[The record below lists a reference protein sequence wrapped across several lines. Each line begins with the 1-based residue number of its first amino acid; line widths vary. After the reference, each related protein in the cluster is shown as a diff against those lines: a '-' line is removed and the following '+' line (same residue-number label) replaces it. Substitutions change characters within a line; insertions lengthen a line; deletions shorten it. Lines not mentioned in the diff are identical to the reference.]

1 MKLQAPSFSRGM
13 SFVNRQQRDWKVTV
27 TRTSLD
33 RLAYQMV
40 FPYLSIYI
48 LALGATATQLG
59 LAISA
64 GMALAGLIG
73 PFTGW
78 LMDRIGPKMIYL
90 LGISTL
96 AGSYLIYGLAPNWIF
111 ALIAMV
117 TYWLGHSVSMHSCS
131 TVCGNCLA
139 NEDRATGMT
148 LCETAAAGLLGMAGP
163 VLGAALVS
171 YSGGIN
177 VAGVRPL
184 FFVAF
189 FVTLGTLFF
198 VFTQLAGRRWKTAG
212 KAPPNLLRDLHQVLK
227 DGHDLK
233 RWLVIASVGSLP
245 LGMVFPF
252 SQVFAHNMKGADEF
266 VLAAMVAGSALSSI
280 AFALPLGRLADRVGR
295 KRVLYA
301 TIPVFWASNLLL
313 VWAPSP
319 VFLIAA
325 GVLQGFYYISG
336 PISAAMERELVPAEQ
351 MGRWLGIARLFR
363 MLLSACLTSISGL
376 LWDQVGPQSVFLTY
390 VALDLVLRIP
400 LLISMPET
408 LRMHFNRPVLA
419 NSESEMT

>member
-1 MKLQAPSFSRGM
+1 
-13 SFVNRQQRDWKVTV
+13 
-27 TRTSLD
+27 
-33 RLAYQMV
+33 
-40 FPYLSIYI
+40 
-48 LALGATATQLG
+48 
-59 LAISA
+59 
-64 GMALAGLIG
+64 
-73 PFTGW
+73 
-78 LMDRIGPKMIYL
+78 
-90 LGISTL
+90 
-96 AGSYLIYGLAPNWIF
+96 
-111 ALIAMV
+111 
-117 TYWLGHSVSMHSCS
+117 
-131 TVCGNCLA
+131 
-139 NEDRATGMT
+139 MT
-148 LCETAAAGLLGMAGP
+148 LCETVGAGLLGMAGP
-163 VLGAALVS
+163 VLGASLVS
-171 YSGGIN
+171 FSGGIN

-189 FVTLGTLFF
+189 IVTLGTLSF
-198 VFTQLAGRRWKTAG
+198 VFTQLSGRRWKTAG
-212 KAPPNLLRDLHQVLK
+212 KAPPNLFRDLHQVLK

-280 AFALPLGRLADRVGR
+280 AFAIPLGRLADRVGR

-363 MLLSACLTSISGL
+363 MLLSAGLTSISGL
-376 LWDQVGPQSVFLTY
+376 VWDQVGPQFVFLIY
-390 VALDLVLRIP
+390 VGLDLIVRMP

-408 LRMHFNRPVLA
+408 LGMQFNRSTLVKT
-419 NSESEMT
+419 ESEMA